1 MICVIENNNFSLR
14 DVKQTLYNSSW
25 DPKEVADFHE
35 TIGNKETPLVK
46 LPGLAKRLGIGSLLL
61 KDESHRFGLNA
72 FKALGASYAMY
83 RQIEKNPQ
91 IKTFCTATD
100 GNHGRAVAWM
110 ARKLGRK
117 ALIYMPQGTVSD
129 RVRAIEQEGADVF
142 VIDQA
147 YDIAVKMASTRVD
160 EANNKS
166 GKHFWSL
173 IQDTAWDGYE
183 DVPLDIMKGY
193 WTQMHEIT
201 RQIGKEKI
209 DVLFLQTGV
218 GSWAASI
225 IGYIMKEWQNPPAC
239 ISVEPHSANCLFE
252 SIKTGNRVSV
262 KNDETT
268 TMAGLNC
275 GSVSTLAWNILKNGL
290 VGSISISDKLSEEAM
305 ITLASPVSGDPV
317 IISGESG
324 ASGLGALIGLC
335 KKHDF
340 NTFKEKIC
348 LNKTSTVLVINTEGD
363 TDRSN
368 YKRVMA
374 ANIENNFQFQ
384 K

>member
-1 MICVIENNNFSLR
+1 MICVIENKNFSLR
-14 DVKQTLYNSSW
+14 DAKQTLYYSSW

-35 TIGNKETPLVK
+35 TIGNKKTPLVK
-46 LPGLAKRLGIGSLLL
+46 LPGLAKRLGIGNLLL

-117 ALIYMPQGTVSD
+117 ALIYMPQGTVPT
-129 RVRAIEQEGADVF
+129 RVRAIEKEGAEVLL
-142 VIDQA
+142 IDRG
-147 YDIAVKMASTRVD
+147 YDIAVKMANTRVD
-160 EANNKS
+160 EANKKS
-166 GKHFWSL
+166 GNHFWSL

-183 DVPLDIMKGY
+183 EIPSDIMKGY
-193 WTQMHEIT
+193 WTQIHEIT
-201 RQIGKEKI
+201 NQIGKEKI

-262 KNDETT
+262 ENNEIT

-275 GSVSTLAWNILKNGL
+275 GSVSTLGWQILKNGL

-335 KKHDF
+335 KTHEF
-340 NTFKEKIC
+340 NSFKEKIC

-368 YKRVMA
+368 YKQVVTD
-374 ANIENNFQFQ
+374 NIENNF
-384 K
+384 

>member
-1 MICVIENNNFSLR
+1 MIRVVENKNFSLR
-14 DVKQTLYNSSW
+14 DVKQTSFISSW
-25 DPKEVADFHE
+25 DPKEAADFHE

-91 IKTFCTATD
+91 IKAFCTATD

-110 ARKLGRK
+110 ARKLGRE
-117 ALIYMPQGTVSD
+117 ALVYMPQGTVAD

-147 YDIAVKMASTRVD
+147 YDIAVNMASTRVD
-160 EANNKS
+160 EANKKS
-166 GKHFWSL
+166 GNHFWSL

-183 DVPLDIMKGY
+183 EVPLDIMKGY
-193 WTQMHEIT
+193 WTQAHEIT
-201 RQIGKEKI
+201 KQIGKEKI

-225 IGYIMKEWQNPPAC
+225 IGYIMKEWQNPPVC

-252 SIKTGNRVSV
+252 SIKTGNRVSL

-275 GSVSTLAWNILKNGL
+275 GSVSTLAWNIFKNGL
-290 VGSISISDKLSEEAM
+290 VGSIPISDKLSEEAM
-305 ITLASPVSGDPV
+305 ITLASPISGDPV

-335 KKHDF
+335 KTREF
-340 NTFKEKIC
+340 NKFKEKIC
-348 LNKTSTVLVINTEGD
+348 LNKTSSVLVINTEGD

-368 YKRVMA
+368 YKRVVTD
-374 ANIENNFQFQ
+374 NIENNF
-384 K
+384 

>member
-1 MICVIENNNFSLR
+1 
-14 DVKQTLYNSSW
+14 
-25 DPKEVADFHE
+25 
-35 TIGNKETPLVK
+35 
-46 LPGLAKRLGIGSLLL
+46 
-61 KDESHRFGLNA
+61 
-72 FKALGASYAMY
+72 
-83 RQIEKNPQ
+83 
-91 IKTFCTATD
+91 
-100 GNHGRAVAWM
+100 
-110 ARKLGRK
+110 
-117 ALIYMPQGTVSD
+117 
-129 RVRAIEQEGADVF
+129 
-142 VIDQA
+142 
-147 YDIAVKMASTRVD
+147 
-160 EANNKS
+160 
-166 GKHFWSL
+166 L

-183 DVPLDIMKGY
+183 EVPLDIMKGY
-193 WTQMHEIT
+193 WTQIHEIT

-225 IGYIMKEWQNPPAC
+225 IGYIIKEWQNPPVC

-262 KNDETT
+262 ENNETT

-324 ASGLGALIGLC
+324 ASGLGGLIGLC
-335 KKHDF
+335 QTDLF
-340 NTFKEKIC
+340 RAFKEKIY
-348 LNKTSTVLVINTEGD
+348 LNKTSSVLVINTEGD

-368 YKRVMA
+368 YKRVVTD
-374 ANIENNFQFQ
+374 I
-384 K
+384 

>member
-1 MICVIENNNFSLR
+1 MLCVIENKNFSLR
-14 DVKQTLYNSSW
+14 DVKQTSYISSW

-46 LPGLAKRLGIGSLLL
+46 LPGLAKHLGIGSLIL

-117 ALIYMPQGTVSD
+117 ALVYMPQGTVSD
-129 RVRAIEQEGADVF
+129 RVRAIKQEGADVF
-142 VIDQA
+142 VINQA

-160 EANNKS
+160 ETNKKS
-166 GKHFWSL
+166 GNHFWSL

-183 DVPLDIMKGY
+183 EIPSDIMKGY
-193 WTQMHEIT
+193 CTQIHEIT
-201 RQIGKEKI
+201 DQIGKEKI

-225 IGYIMKEWQNPPAC
+225 IGYIMKKWQNPPVC

-252 SIKTGNRVSV
+252 SIKTGYRVSV
-262 KNDETT
+262 ENNETT

-335 KKHDF
+335 KMNEF
-340 NTFKEKIC
+340 NNFKEKIC
-348 LNKTSTVLVINTEGD
+348 LNKTSSVLVINTEGD

-368 YKRVMA
+368 YKRVVTD
-374 ANIENNFQFQ
+374 NIENNF
-384 K
+384 

>member
-1 MICVIENNNFSLR
+1 MIRVVENKNFSLR
-14 DVKQTLYNSSW
+14 DVKQTSFISSW

-83 RQIEKNPQ
+83 RQIEKKPQ
-91 IKTFCTATD
+91 IKAFCTATD

-117 ALIYMPQGTVSD
+117 ALVYMPQGTVAD

-147 YDIAVKMASTRVD
+147 YDIAVNMASTRVD
-160 EANNKS
+160 EANKKS
-166 GKHFWSL
+166 GNHFWSL

-183 DVPLDIMKGY
+183 EVPLDIMKGY
-193 WTQMHEIT
+193 WTQAHEIT
-201 RQIGKEKI
+201 KQIGKEKI

-225 IGYIMKEWQNPPAC
+225 IGYIRKEWQNPPVC

-275 GSVSTLAWNILKNGL
+275 GSVSTLAWNILKNSL

-335 KKHDF
+335 KTREF
-340 NTFKEKIC
+340 NKFKEKIC
-348 LNKTSTVLVINTEGD
+348 LNKTSSVLVINTEGD

-368 YKRVMA
+368 YKRVVTD
-374 ANIENNFQFQ
+374 NIENNF
-384 K
+384 